1 MDNFIDSPTQSVLGI
16 RDFLERLSP
25 DSPAGEALAAEPRF
39 FGPADAAAWRD
50 EMERLVEAEAFCR
63 AEPSSEEHVR
73 QALAEVPVL
82 ERPLRRLQVGEV
94 LGEADLFTAKR
105 FLYYAGE
112 VVDAALDLLDGWGV
126 PESCPEQ
133 VRGLMEAIHPQQRAT
148 PRFHL
153 ASELSD
159 ELDELRIELR
169 QKKKRERKLR
179 DELEEAVVADHGG
192 TFDIHNTYRPP
203 DSLSKKTLGADARL
217 EQTHAG
223 WKLADEELAALSAEI
238 EGLETQVEE
247 VEYDLRAQLS
257 DRLRDQVDWM
267 ANLAETLAMLDL
279 RLAKVRLRRDLEGCW
294 PDRHKQP
301 GILIEHG
308 HEPQISRVL
317 ARAEVQPVAVEVERE
332 PVVVTGPNMGG
343 KSVLLRLIGI
353 CQWCAQ
359 HAMPAPAARCEFSPV
374 EAIIYVGSEEPLAE
388 DVSQGLSSFGRE
400 VGRLVDWWNRGDSPR
415 MWLLDELGR
424 GTHPDEGAQIAA
436 EVIKKLAARGDRVVA
451 ATHFPAVASLPG
463 AKKLR
468 IAGLTEPRKL
478 EALLDGGDTDVQ
490 AALRAVMDYRPVS
503 VDAHQEH
510 DVPRD
515 ARVVARAL
523 GLEIRSK

>member
-1 MDNFIDSPTQSVLGI
+1 MNNFIDSPTQIVLGT
-16 RDFLERLSP
+16 RDYLARLRP

-39 FGPADAAAWRD
+39 FGPADGAAWRD
-50 EMERLVEAEAFCR
+50 EMERLVEAESFCH

-73 QALAEVPVL
+73 QALAELPL
-82 ERPLRRLQVGEV
+82 LDRPLRKLRVGEV
-94 LGEADLFTAKR
+94 LGEAELFTAKR

-112 VVDAALDLLDGWGV
+112 AVDASLDLVDGWGL

-179 DELEEAVVADHGG
+179 DGLEEAVIADHGG
-192 TFDIHNTYRPP
+192 TFDIHDTYRP
-203 DSLSKKTLGADARL
+203 ADTVAKEALADDVRL

-223 WKLADEELAALSAEI
+223 WKLADGELSELCDEI
-238 EGLETQVEE
+238 RELETRVEQ

-267 ANLAETLAMLDL
+267 EKLADTLALLDL
-279 RLAKVRLRRDLEGCW
+279 RLAKVRLRREVDGCW
-294 PDRHKQP
+294 ADRRDKP
-301 GILIEHG
+301 GILIEHAR
-308 HEPQISRVL
+308 EPQLLQTLERDEI
-317 ARAEVQPVAVEVERE
+317 QPVAVELGDA

-359 HAMPAPAARCEFSPV
+359 HAMPAPAARCAYSPV
-374 EAIIYVGSEEPLAE
+374 EAIIYVGSEEPQAGE
-388 DVSQGLSSFGRE
+388 FAQGLSSFGRE
-400 VGRLVDWWNRGDSPR
+400 VGRLVDWWNRGDSPKL
-415 MWLLDELGR
+415 WLLDELGR
-424 GTHPDEGAQIAA
+424 GTHPDEGAQIAS
-436 EVIKKLAARGDRVVA
+436 EVIDKLAARGDRVVA
-451 ATHFPAVASLPG
+451 ATHFPTVAATPG
-463 AKKLR
+463 AQKLR
-468 IAGLTEPRKL
+468 IAGLTDPGRL
-478 EALLDGGDTDVQ
+478 EKKLDGGGADVQ
-490 AALRAVMDYRPVS
+490 AALRAAMDYRPLP
-503 VDAHQEH
+503 VDTDQKQ

-523 GLEIRSK
+523 GLDIRSK